1 MRTFAYHILLIG
13 MAAVFG
19 GCAVG
24 QKYNYNTNAYALP
37 IQPQQT
43 TEAQLLVVDERPYV
57 VSGDK
62 DADFV
67 GLQRGGFGNPF
78 DVTTASGKPLAE
90 DVALSLERSLEARGY
105 VIEVIS
111 DLSQATARR
120 VIVLRMV
127 EWKTDIY
134 AQITLHFD
142 LVIQVRNEAGEVV
155 AEKEVKGE
163 EPIGGGKI
171 SPSQNA
177 KTASDA
183 LAVRIGSLFLDGDVA
198 AALE

>member
-1 MRTFAYHILLIG
+1 MLI
-13 MAAVFG
+13 
-19 GCAVG
+19 
-24 QKYNYNTNAYALP
+24 
-37 IQPQQT
+37 
-43 TEAQLLVVDERPYV
+43 
-57 VSGDK
+57 
-62 DADFV
+62 FV

-171 SPSQNA
+171 IPARTPRLQATPWRSGS
-177 KTASDA
+177 
-183 LAVRIGSLFLDGDVA
+183 AVSSWTVTWLPRSSSRFTRPLLPRREGTRTLPPCCVHCLEA
-198 AALE
+198 AATCRAAS